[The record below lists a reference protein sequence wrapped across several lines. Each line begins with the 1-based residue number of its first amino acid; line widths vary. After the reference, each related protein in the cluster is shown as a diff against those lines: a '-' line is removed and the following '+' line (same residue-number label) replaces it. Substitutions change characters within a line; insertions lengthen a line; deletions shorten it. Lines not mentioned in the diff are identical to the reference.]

1 MSTDGIAYN
10 HYGIK
15 YVLKRLEDQRSSK
28 GSTHMEG
35 EGTERCRQGER
46 KREHVAHTEMEK
58 EINGVCVR
66 GMRSRDSE
74 KQPETTIRF

>member
-46 KREHVAHTEMEK
+46 KREHVAHT
-58 EINGVCVR
+58 
-66 GMRSRDSE
+66 
-74 KQPETTIRF
+74 

>member
-15 YVLKRLEDQRSSK
+15 YVLKRLGDLRSSR

-35 EGTERCRQGER
+35 ERTERREREGRER
-46 KREHVAHTEMEK
+46 KTCYTHIAGKRNKWGLCER
-58 EINGVCVR
+58 N
-66 GMRSRDSE
+66 E
-74 KQPETTIRF
+74 KQRQCEAVRDHHGF